1 MKRAIRPA
9 PGRGQAPFRPNFGTA
24 SLARRLG
31 VLLVTAL
38 VCHGT
43 LSASQPEAGHVK
55 FDSDMLK
62 ARGIDPATAVYFSQ
76 AARFRPG
83 TSPVTLTVN
92 GMRKGT
98 VDARFGTHG
107 ELCFDRE
114 LLDRAGLRVP
124 GELPAAPPANVPA
137 APDALPPRPAP
148 SAVGSSVWPLE
159 PNALAEDGASVDIAA
174 ASHRGGDRQGDGK
187 TIKAPRAGDAP
198 ARGDTPVAP
207 AEIDVSVAGDAT
219 ANARP
224 ACYDYRLAYPQ
235 TVVTLHPNEAAIEL
249 IVPGEALRA
258 PETTLSGYT
267 TGGTAALL
275 NYDIQASDNRA
286 WGKVNRY
293 AVAATDVG
301 FNSGDWLVRSR
312 QTFTQL
318 NGKSSWNYLHTYVQR
333 TFVDARSI
341 MQAGEI
347 TLGSSLFAGIPLHG
361 VQLMPERALTE
372 AASASAGAVVR
383 GIAQTQARVEVHQ
396 NGSLVYSTLVPP
408 GPFVLDRLP
417 LLSGTGDLQ
426 VTVIEATGER
436 RQFTV
441 PAASFMNHGIGAPQ
455 GFSVAVGKVRR
466 PGGKSVRRGR
476 DMPTPW
482 VLSANRGWAL
492 SRNINAATGLLVTN
506 HYQALGLSLDARLM
520 ANATAAMRV
529 LLTRDNEQ
537 RATGTQITGGLNARL
552 SENLSASLSATLQ
565 TSGYRG
571 PLEQPQR
578 VRAQYTASLAWNA
591 ARAGGMMLS
600 YSRATSSNA
609 GQTSRFFGSWSNT
622 FGPANVSFNA
632 EHETGARR
640 PRSAVYINLSLS
652 LGKRYVSG
660 FASQTGDTTR
670 YGARFSENVS
680 ETLNYNASVTSTSDA
695 RRAALTANLNYL
707 PRYTQL
713 GVGYGYFGAGSHAFS
728 ASVRGSAVAHRG
740 GVTFSPYPVQD
751 TFGIVSVGE
760 IAGAKI
766 HTPSGPAWTDAW
778 GRAVVPALPAYSE
791 AQLQLAT
798 TGLPRNID
806 VKNGSYT
813 LKAGH
818 GSVNFVDFEV
828 SQVRRLLLN
837 VTLPDGRMP
846 AKGASVVDSRGNFVT
861 AVNGKGKIF
870 LNQGK
875 PKSALRVKLDE
886 QRHCELR
893 FTVPEKFDAGRYFE
907 AVDAVC
913 QPLAPTAAAAEAAAS
928 AATNPTEP
936 LHENL

>member
-1 MKRAIRPA
+1 M
-9 PGRGQAPFRPNFGTA
+9 
-24 SLARRLG
+24 
-31 VLLVTAL
+31 LLVTAL
-38 VCHGT
+38 ACHSA
-43 LSASQPEAGHVK
+43 LSAPLQNTDHAT

-62 ARGIDPATAVYFSQ
+62 ARGIDPATAAYFSQ

-83 TSPVTLTVN
+83 MSHVTLTVN

-98 VDARFGTHG
+98 VDARFGTQG

-124 GELPAAPPANVPA
+124 GDLPTAPLASRPA
-137 APDALPPRPAP
+137 APDMPQPRPAP
-148 SAVGSSVWPLE
+148 RAVSSSVWPLD
-159 PNALAEDGASVDIAA
+159 LS
-174 ASHRGGDRQGDGK
+174 
-187 TIKAPRAGDAP
+187 
-198 ARGDTPVAP
+198 AP
-207 AEIDVSVAGDAT
+207 AEEGAGEAPVHADTAATPGAAAQPSADGMAVAPVAIDIPAAGDAT
-219 ANARP
+219 GNMQP
-224 ACYDYRLAYPQ
+224 LCYDYRQAHPQ
-235 TVVTLHPNEAAIEL
+235 TVVTLHPNEAAIDL

-258 PETTLSGYT
+258 PETVLAGYT

-293 AVAATDVG
+293 AMAATDVG

-312 QTFTQL
+312 QTVIQL

-333 TFVDARSI
+333 TFVDAKSI
-341 MQAGEI
+341 VQAGEI

-417 LLSGTGDLQ
+417 LLSGSGDLQ

-441 PAASFMNHGIGAPQ
+441 PAASFMNHSIGAPQ

-466 PGGKSVRRGR
+466 PGGKYAGRGR

-492 SRNINAATGLLVTN
+492 DRNVNAATGLFVTN
-506 HYQALGLSLDARLM
+506 RYQALGVSLDARLM
-520 ANATAAMRV
+520 AEATAAMRV
-529 LLTRDNEQ
+529 LLTRDGEQ
-537 RATGTQITGGLNARL
+537 RAAGAQITGGLNARL

-565 TSGYRG
+565 TAGYRG
-571 PLEQPQR
+571 PLEQAQR
-578 VRAQYTASLAWNA
+578 ERAQSRAQYTASLAWNA
-591 ARAGGMMLS
+591 GRAGGMMLS
-600 YSRATSSNA
+600 YSRASAASA
-609 GQTSRFFGSWSNT
+609 GRTSRFFGSWSNT
-622 FGPANVSFNA
+622 FGPANVSLNA

-640 PRSAVYINLSLS
+640 PRSAVYLNLSLS
-652 LGKRYVSG
+652 FGKRYVSG

-680 ETLNYNASVTSTSDA
+680 ETLNYNASITSSGDA
-695 RRAALTANLNYL
+695 RHAALTANLNYL

-751 TFGIVSVGE
+751 TFGIVSVGD

-791 AQLQLAT
+791 TQLQLAT
-798 TGLPRNID
+798 TGLPRNLD
-806 VKNGSYT
+806 VKNGSHT

-818 GSVNFVDFEV
+818 GSVNFIDFEIN
-828 SQVRRLLLN
+828 QVQRLLLN
-837 VTLPDGRMP
+837 VTLPDGGMP
-846 AKGASVVDSRGNFVT
+846 AKGASVVDSQGNFVT

-875 PKSALRVKLDE
+875 PKSTLRVKLDE

-893 FTVPEKFDAGRYFE
+893 FTAPEKFDADRYFE

-913 QPLAPTAAAAEAAAS
+913 QPVVPAAATAEAAAP